1 MLEKFSI
8 SSHLSHNYSL
18 TVNNLYIKNIKSVFK
33 LKFKNSLKF
42 SYYLHTWEI
51 GQQNIIKQIKIS
63 KTKNKYS
70 Y

>member
-8 SSHLSHNYSL
+8 SSHLSHYSL

-33 LKFKNSLKF
+33 HKFKNGLKF

-63 KTKNKYS
+63 KTKNKSS